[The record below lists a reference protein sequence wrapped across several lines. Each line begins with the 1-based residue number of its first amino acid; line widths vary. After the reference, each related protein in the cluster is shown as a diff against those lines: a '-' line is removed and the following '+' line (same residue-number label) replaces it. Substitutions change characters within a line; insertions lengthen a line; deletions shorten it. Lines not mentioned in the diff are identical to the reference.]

1 LTPIALRSRSIYR
14 AGPDRSAPRK
24 AAMRDRLSRSYPS
37 RFRRNNALDQMPP
50 RRYPESSSARQP
62 PETEMPA
69 KGSTSQKLIN
79 EIADKIQAR
88 IVAGDYPPGSRL
100 KQETLAQ
107 DFAVSRT
114 PIREALSHLEAKGIV
129 SQDQGRSA
137 VVRTPSSRDIAEMY
151 QVRAELEGLAAQLAA
166 RWITDQQLLA
176 LRMSHDS
183 FVKAVDDLRVKRK
196 EAPTL
201 GARVKLE
208 AKAFQ
213 LASVR
218 WIETNAMFHKTI
230 SESSN
235 NRFLDRTLQDMA
247 SGYARTVMLSSALA
261 MNSYRLDENIVQ
273 HERILKA
280 LEDREPAK
288 ARRAMVDHIVESE
301 KFVIASF
308 ADAPGRR

>member
-1 LTPIALRSRSIYR
+1 MIP
-14 AGPDRSAPRK
+14 K
-24 AAMRDRLSRSYPS
+24 
-37 RFRRNNALDQMPP
+37 
-50 RRYPESSSARQP
+50 RYPERTFARRT
-62 PETEMPA
+62 PETGMPV
-69 KGSTSQKLIN
+69 KNSTSQKLIN
-79 EIADKIQAR
+79 EIADKIQAG

-100 KQETLAQ
+100 KQEILAR

-137 VVRTPSSRDIAEMY
+137 VVRAPSSRDIAEMY

-166 RWITDQQLLA
+166 RWITDQQLLQ
-176 LRMSHDS
+176 LRTSHDS
-183 FVKAVDDLRVKRK
+183 FVKAVDDLRQKRK
-196 EAPTL
+196 DAPTL

-208 AKAFQ
+208 AKAFK

-218 WIETNAMFHKTI
+218 WIETNALFHRTI

-273 HERILKA
+273 HERILKS

-308 ADAPGRR
+308 EDVPGRR